1 MQVMT
6 AAVFSRHAVAA
17 VIVGVLAG
25 FWSGGSSLTVST
37 AETALLSGKVLS
49 WIGERL
55 AGVPVRARRATSTI
69 AVTVYTNGEGDYDF
83 PEWSDLGRV
92 QKDPPSTS
100 YSISI
105 DLPDFEPAR
114 REITLAAGTTDKGDF
129 TLRSREP
136 SIADATAS

>member
-1 MQVMT
+1 MT
-6 AAVFSRHAVAA
+6 ALRFSRPAVPA
-17 VIVGVLAG
+17 VLVGDLAG
-25 FWSGGSSLTVST
+25 LSSGGSLRGV
-37 AETALLSGKVLS
+37 AAAATALLSGKVVS
-49 WIGERL
+49 STGERL
-55 AGVPVRARRATSTI
+55 AGVPVRARRASSTI
-69 AVTVYTNGEGDYDF
+69 AVTVYTNGEGDYAF

-129 TLRSREP
+129 
-136 SIADATAS
+136 